1 MSRGNQEEPE
11 TEGGARPPAVRNL
24 IKAVIFDLDGTLADS
39 AHIMHELYG
48 SLFEEFGIPSPSE
61 GEVMKV
67 IAHGGRRI
75 IHELLPEGRKNDLE
89 LKEKMGKRSA
99 EISRSLIRK
108 IRPMEGAEE
117 LLAWLGKRGIRVV
130 IATNRGATTKEL
142 LEFLGLSKYVEVSIT
157 SADVENMKPHPEPL
171 LKALAKLGLGPDEAV
186 FVGDTDVDL
195 KAGAAA
201 GIKTLLLSKDKVGG
215 QHIKSLHGLKVLLE
229 NGW

>member
-1 MSRGNQEEPE
+1 M
-11 TEGGARPPAVRNL
+11 

-61 GEVMKV
+61 EDVMKV

-89 LKEKMGKRSA
+89 LREKMGKRSA

-117 LLAWLGKRGIRVV
+117 LLDWLGKRGIRVV
-130 IATNRGATTKEL
+130 VATNRGATTKEL
-142 LEFLGLSKYVEVSIT
+142 LEFLGLCRHVEISIT

-171 LKALAKLGLGPDEAV
+171 LKALARLGLKPDEAV
-186 FVGDTDVDL
+186 FVGDTGVDL
-195 KAGAAA
+195 QAGARA
-201 GIKTLLLSKDKVGG
+201 GIKTLLLSKDSVGA
-215 QHIKSLHGLKVLLE
+215 QRIRSLLE
-229 NGW
+229 LKALLEQGW